1 MTLSWASWQRFGR
14 SGLAL
19 LGLLSCFFFFLNQS
33 RKRNIRVTRTI
44 SFLEKLFKCIS
55 KLRYFKGNQILPLL
69 VSSCCWDLM
78 PFVWKIWVSMLS
90 SLQSDNR
97 ASVQSDAVTFPS
109 LRNIEPESQCI
120 FNKCRAELLLW
131 TICQWNGLA
140 SESIFNQTWLSSV
153 WSLRAKWYGRKESVS
168 ACCPLTSISVPGGD
182 CHPPTLACTPTQT
195 NKWVLNYNLN
205 SVQYILFVLSVQ

>member
-1 MTLSWASWQRFGR
+1 MPWILKLPILLQMLF
-14 SGLAL
+14 SGLKFLVFRKL
-19 LGLLSCFFFFLNQS
+19 LNNIMKVNIIFFEIKKEQDIFKFLLSNVIISVFNTVSTKETKITRKHLLKIGNDFVLSILAEIREVWPSLARPFKLLFFFFLNQS
-33 RKRNIRVTRTI
+33 RKRNIRVTRAI

-109 LRNIEPESQCI
+109 LRSIEPESQCM
-120 FNKCRAELLLW
+120 FNKCRAELLL
-131 TICQWNGLA
+131 
-140 SESIFNQTWLSSV
+140 
-153 WSLRAKWYGRKESVS
+153 
-168 ACCPLTSISVPGGD
+168 
-182 CHPPTLACTPTQT
+182 
-195 NKWVLNYNLN
+195 
-205 SVQYILFVLSVQ
+205 